1 MSVIQMRVRKRV
13 PPPRP
18 SIKRKATRVYAIA
31 FDLDS
36 ATAERLCG
44 PNWRGTCYAKIASVF
59 EEFGFSRMQG
69 SVYFGDQDSTPI
81 NCMRAVVAVDMRF
94 AWFGKVV
101 RDLRM
106 LRVDEDNDMMPLLGD
121 QLRLGDRGEEVA

>member
-1 MSVIQMRVRKRV
+1 MTVILMRGRKTT
-13 PPPRP
+13 PRP

-36 ATAERLCG
+36 ASAERHCG

-59 EEFGFSRMQG
+59 ADFGFARVQG
-69 SVYFGDQDSTPI
+69 SVYFGDEKSD
-81 NCMRAVVAVDMRF
+81 AVHCVMAVQEADRRF
-94 AWFGKVV
+94 AWFAQTV

-106 LRVDEDNDMMPLLGD
+106 LRVDEDNDLMPAINNR
-121 QLRLGDRGEEVA
+121 LRLGDSGEDVA